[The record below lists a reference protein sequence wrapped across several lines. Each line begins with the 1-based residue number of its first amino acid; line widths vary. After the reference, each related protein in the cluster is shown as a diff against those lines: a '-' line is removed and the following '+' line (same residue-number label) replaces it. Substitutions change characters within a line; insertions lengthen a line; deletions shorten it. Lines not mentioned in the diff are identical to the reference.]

1 MKKANQV
8 LRAALVA
15 AGLTSTV
22 CSVLMAPV
30 AHAAEDKKPQKKI
43 SAKVG
48 KPLQAAQEAIQAKNW
63 DAALAAVAEAEAIS
77 GKTDY
82 ETYMTNEMKWFALLQ
97 QKKYP
102 EAAAVLEQ
110 QLASPELPESDKAAR
125 TKAMTQ
131 LSYQNKD
138 YDKAIKYGEQYMQMQ
153 PNDVDIGML
162 VATSSY
168 MKNDFATART
178 SAQKLIAQSQGKP
191 PEALLQLQLRTN
203 VELNDRPGILKSLE
217 DMIRHYPQQ
226 KYWEDLLNA
235 QLFMQNSERDLRN
248 LYRLIADT
256 NTMDKAEEYSESA
269 SVLVAG
275 GFPTEAQHILEKGM
289 AANVFQG
296 DLKARADQDYERAK
310 KGAEADRKELPTAD
324 AALAA
329 AKTGTQAVATGK
341 LFFSVGEYAKAAKA
355 IQQGLAKGGVSD
367 TDDAN
372 VLLGIALVRSGDTA
386 GAAQAFDQVKD
397 ARLAEISR
405 LWKLYV
411 ETKSMPQTATTA
423 PAAPEAPEQTSTSE
437 DTSTTQ

>member
-8 LRAALVA
+8 LKAALVA
-15 AGLTSTV
+15 AGLTTAV
-22 CSVLMAPV
+22 CSVLMAPI
-30 AHAAEDKKPQKKI
+30 AHAAEDKKPQQKI

-63 DAALAAVAEAEAIS
+63 DAALAAVAEAEAVP
-77 GKTDY
+77 GKTEY

-102 EAAAVLEQ
+102 EAAVVLEQ
-110 QLASPELPESDKAAR
+110 QLQSTELPATDRPAR

-138 YDKAIKYGEQYMQMQ
+138 YDKAIKYGDQYLQLQ
-153 PNDVDIGML
+153 PGDADIGML

-178 SAQKLIAQSQGKP
+178 TAQKLIAQSQGKP
-191 PEALLQLQLRTN
+191 AEALLQLQLRTN
-203 VELNDRPGILKSLE
+203 VELNDRAGILKSLE
-217 DMIRHYPQQ
+217 DMIRYYPQP

-235 QLFMQNSERDLRN
+235 QLFLQNSERDLRN

-296 DLKARADQDYERAK
+296 DIKSRAQQDYERANT
-310 KGAEADRKELPTAD
+310 GADADRKELPTAD
-324 AALAA
+324 ASLAA

-355 IQQGLAKGGVSD
+355 IQQGLAKGGVTD

-372 VLLGIALVRSGDTA
+372 ALLGIALARSNDTA
-386 GAAQAFDQVKD
+386 AAAAAFDQVKD

-405 LWKLYV
+405 LWKLYL
-411 ETKSMPQTATTA
+411 ETKSMPATATAEPA
-423 PAAPEAPEQTSTSE
+423 PAAATEES
-437 DTSTTQ
+437 STTETQ